1 MDKKVPRRPEEVE
14 ADNYIYGFQMPG
26 NGTKQCIE
34 EYGDGEKVKVYEE
47 LSLRLNYSGPLY
59 CADLLSGLIQDR
71 SKALVLDVGAATG
84 WLGEELHKR
93 GFRKI
98 VAHDGAQA
106 MLDICR
112 EKNVYSS
119 FICSIVDEGYKFPEK
134 TDTYDAVT
142 ISGAVCENHLPPS
155 CQIELIRITKPGVGF
170 NSHYIKVYFPR
181 FIIHAY
187 RTTVLNLDY
196 GRAWENEAK
205 RLVSEMKWTLYGR
218 LMAPGYSKI
227 VEGYVDIYK
236 VNQR

>member
-1 MDKKVPRRPEEVE
+1 MDKKVQRIPEEVE
-14 ADNYIYGFQMPG
+14 ADNYFYGFHVPG
-26 NGTKQCIE
+26 KGIKKCIE
-34 EYGDGEKVKVYEE
+34 EYEDGEKVKVYEE

-71 SKALVLDVGAATG
+71 AKALVLDVAAGTG
-84 WLGEELHKR
+84 WVGEELHKR

-106 MLDICR
+106 MLDICK

-119 FICSIVDEGYKFPEK
+119 FICSIIDEGYKFPVK
-134 TDTYDAVT
+134 NGTYDAVT

-155 CQIELIRITKPGVGF
+155 CQVELIRITKPGG
-170 NSHYIKVYFPR
+170 
-181 FIIHAY
+181 FIINAF

-205 RLVSEMKWTLYGR
+205 RLVSEKKWTLYGR

-227 VEGYVDIYK
+227 AEGYVDIYQ
-236 VNQR
+236 VN